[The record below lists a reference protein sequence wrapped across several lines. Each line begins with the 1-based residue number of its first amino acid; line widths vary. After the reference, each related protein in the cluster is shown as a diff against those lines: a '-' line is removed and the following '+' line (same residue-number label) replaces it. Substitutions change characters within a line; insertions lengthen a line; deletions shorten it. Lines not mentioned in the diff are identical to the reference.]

1 MKKFDGYSI
10 RGLIF
15 SMLAIGGIVYE
26 YYFKEVTEWI
36 VIVLYGTIIL
46 TGILLITVIKKQ

>member
-1 MKKFDGYSI
+1 
-10 RGLIF
+10 
-15 SMLAIGGIVYE
+15 MLAIGGIVYE

>member
-15 SMLAIGGIVYE
+15 FTLAIAGIVYE
-26 YYFKEVTEWI
+26 LFFKEITEWI
-36 VIVLYGTIIL
+36 VIILYGTIVFL
-46 TGILLITVIKKQ
+46 GVLLITLIKKQ